1 MISLRYHHAINSWRM
16 SRCAVTQL
24 LHYERMPRV
33 RIDGREFWAGR
44 HSKLGLV
51 VHAGRW
57 QTGLPS
63 VRIRLLVVSERR
75 MGTFERGTVRR
86 VMESQPFELPT
97 SDKED
102 IRKALRVVARSR
114 PVSYRPPR
122 ALELLRTGTGI
133 ADAAFRPGQE
143 EAVRHVAES
152 RGRLLVVE
160 RTGWGKSFVYFIA
173 TRLLRE
179 AGRGPALLVSP
190 LLSLMRNQIL
200 AAERIGVRAARI
212 TSDNRDEWSEVE
224 AALDRDEVDILLI
237 APERFANEHF
247 RDRVLAGI
255 ADRISL
261 LVIDECHCISDWGHD
276 FRPDR
281 ANGSGGTGTA

>member
-1 MISLRYHHAINSWRM
+1 VAPRLSEDRTGAMD
-16 SRCAVTQL
+16 
-24 LHYERMPRV
+24 ERMPRV
-33 RIDGREFWAGR
+33 RIDGRDYWAGR

-57 QTGLPS
+57 QKGIPS
-63 VRIRLLVVSERR
+63 DRVRLLVVSELR

-102 IRKALRVVARSR
+102 IRKALRAMARIR

-143 EAVRHVAES
+143 EAVRHVAEG

-160 RTGWGKSFVYFIA
+160 RTGWGRVRGWRGALRVRGVLRTLSRRCIV
-173 TRLLRE
+173 RL
-179 AGRGPALLVSP
+179 P
-190 LLSLMRNQIL
+190 
-200 AAERIGVRAARI
+200 
-212 TSDNRDEWSEVE
+212 
-224 AALDRDEVDILLI
+224 
-237 APERFANEHF
+237 
-247 RDRVLAGI
+247 
-255 ADRISL
+255 
-261 LVIDECHCISDWGHD
+261 
-276 FRPDR
+276 
-281 ANGSGGTGTA
+281 